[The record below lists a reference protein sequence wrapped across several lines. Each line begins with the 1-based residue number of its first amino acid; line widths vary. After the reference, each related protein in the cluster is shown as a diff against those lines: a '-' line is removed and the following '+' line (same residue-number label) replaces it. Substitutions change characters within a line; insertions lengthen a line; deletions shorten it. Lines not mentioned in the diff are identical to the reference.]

1 MPDLPGG
8 TLTVLHTDIENS
20 TPLTL
25 FHGERY
31 PAVLARHRELLREAL
46 NANGG
51 YKELVTGSG
60 ISFTDRGTHTLKE
73 IPGEWRLFAP
83 EDLS

>member
-25 FHGERY
+25 FHGGRY

-51 YKELVTGSG
+51 YEVDSQGDAYFERDSW
-60 ISFTDRGTHTLKE
+60 RVATLC
-73 IPGEWRLFAP
+73 
-83 EDLS
+83 S